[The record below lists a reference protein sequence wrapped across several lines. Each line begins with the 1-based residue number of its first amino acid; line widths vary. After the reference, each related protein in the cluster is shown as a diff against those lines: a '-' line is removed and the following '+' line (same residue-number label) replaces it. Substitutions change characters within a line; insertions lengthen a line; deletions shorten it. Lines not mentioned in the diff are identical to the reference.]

1 VNIFLVGYAYCS
13 DLPLSRVSLYDKL
26 VHTCV
31 PASVNDR
38 KLYCTWVCLS
48 CGMIKFSVLK
58 PHLFVSLFG
67 LMDFIVAK
75 LQNLQLRWLSAF
87 GNGLCGHATF

>member
-1 VNIFLVGYAYCS
+1 MADIIMLWVYIFLVGYACCS

-48 CGMIKFSVLK
+48 CGMIQVLCLEATPVHKFIWANGFCCCQVTE
-58 PHLFVSLFG
+58 PATA
-67 LMDFIVAK
+67 MAK
-75 LQNLQLRWLSAF
+75 CFW
-87 GNGLCGHATF
+87 